1 VSELDDLEREL
12 LEAADTWFS
21 QTLHLKLQRLIAA
34 ARDGERWKKTAM
46 EFIARMPNPPKF
58 PLLPSDPVDQPA
70 APKSSPGGGA
80 TASVSSKQFAEPAGM
95 HGNGA

>member
-1 VSELDDLEREL
+1 VSELDELEREL

-58 PLLPSDPVDQPA
+58 TLPPDGPVDQPV

-80 TASVSSKQFAEPAGM
+80 AAFVDTPLDLTYRFHEDQL
-95 HGNGA
+95 